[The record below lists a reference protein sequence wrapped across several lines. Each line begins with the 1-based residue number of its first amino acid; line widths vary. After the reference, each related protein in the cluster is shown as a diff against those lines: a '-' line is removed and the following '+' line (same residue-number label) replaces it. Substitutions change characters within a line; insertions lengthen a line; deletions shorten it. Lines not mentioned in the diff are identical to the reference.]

1 MALPTGTERD
11 DAGAERTDDPRRRVA
26 MMRPGTAGRKSWRR
40 VRDWIHW
47 LRHGQEEV
55 EALYGPNP
63 NNISDEERIAQAGV
77 RQLFG

>member
-1 MALPTGTERD
+1 
-11 DAGAERTDDPRRRVA
+11 
-26 MMRPGTAGRKSWRR
+26 MMRPGTAGRNGWRR
-40 VRDWIHW
+40 VRGWIHW